1 MSMSATIIELQVEN
15 IKRLKAIRITPKGS
29 TVKITGK
36 NDQGKTSALDSID
49 YAFRGEK
56 EICDEPIRQGQK
68 SAEVFIKLSEEINN
82 VCTIK
87 RRFTPLGTVLEIRNA
102 DGVPQKSPQ
111 ALLDAI
117 TSKLCFDPLNFIR
130 LKPQEQSEQLRQL
143 AGLDFTELNAARKTA
158 YDERTI
164 RNRELEAAKTKLLSY
179 PFNAALPKEAVSI
192 TALATKLGEARSQNS
207 HNAQRRQAVQAQDA
221 VAFDLSEDARA
232 LTNKI
237 AQLEKMLIDARAE
250 LISKNTAQVKATIER
265 DRMASELTSL
275 QNVDES
281 ALQKD
286 IDDIQRTNADI
297 EANNRHM
304 KARDEVELL
313 EGAIRGLTSKIQE
326 CDQDK
331 AAQIEFANFPM
342 PGLSFDEARGVLLND
357 VPFQQGSQA
366 RQLQA
371 AVAIGLALN
380 PKVRVILI
388 RDGSLLDEDS
398 MKLVSEMAEKN
409 AAQIWVEIV
418 NSKDPQAIVIENG
431 EVV

>member
-1 MSMSATIIELQVEN
+1 MSATIIELQVEN
-15 IKRLKAIRITPKGS
+15 IKRLKAIQITPKGS

-87 RRFTPLGTVLEIRNA
+87 RRFTPSGTVLEIRNA

-207 HNAQRRQAVQAQDA
+207 RNAERRQAVTAQQN
-221 VAFDLSEDARA
+221 VAFDLSEDVRT
-232 LTNKI
+232 LKEKL
-237 AQLEKMLIDARAE
+237 AQLERMV
-250 LISKNTAQVKATIER
+250 ISTREQITAKETAFGTAVIETE
-265 DRMASELTSL
+265 RMKSELTAL
-275 QNVDES
+275 QNADES
-281 ALQKD
+281 FIQKE
-286 IDDIQRTNADI
+286 IDSIQKTNADI
-297 EANNRHM
+297 EANNRHL
-304 KARDEVELL
+304 KAREDVDLL
-313 EGAIRGLTSKIQE
+313 EGTIRGLTAKIQE

-342 PGLSFDEARGVLLND
+342 PGLSFDEERGVLLND